1 MQPNIREAEVRLQ
14 ERLGYSFRQMETLRQ
29 ALTHRSASGR
39 HNNERLEFLGDSI
52 LSMVIAEYL
61 YGRFPQAQEGSLTRL
76 RASLVKEETLAEVAR
91 RLELGAE
98 LHLGQGEIRSGGFRR
113 DSLLADALEAVL
125 AAVYLDSDDL
135 AVCRNCVLNW
145 FAPQLS
151 TLQPDHVR
159 KDAKTCLQEWLQ
171 ARHLDLPV
179 YQLHAVDGQSHE
191 QTFIV
196 QCHVV
201 VLPEPVKGQGHSR
214 RRAEQVAA
222 EAALQQ
228 IKVSQA

>member
-1 MQPNIREAEVRLQ
+1 MRETEVRLQ
-14 ERLGYSFRQMETLRQ
+14 ERLGYRFREIDTLRQ
-29 ALTHRSASGR
+29 ALTHRSSSGR

-61 YGRFPQAQEGSLTRL
+61 YVRFPEAQEGSLTRL

-98 LHLGQGEIRSGGFRR
+98 LRLGQGEIRSGGFRR
-113 DSLLADALEAVL
+113 DSILADVLEAIL
-125 AAVYLDSDDL
+125 AAVYLDSGEL
-135 AVCRNCVLNW
+135 GVCRECVLNW
-145 FAPQLS
+145 FAPQLAN
-151 TLQPDHVR
+151 LQPEHVR
-159 KDAKTCLQEWLQ
+159 KDAKTYLQEWLQ

-179 YQLHAVDGQSHE
+179 YELHAVDGQSHE

-201 VLPEPVKGQGHSR
+201 VLPGPVQGEGHSR

-222 EAALQQ
+222 
-228 IKVSQA
+228 